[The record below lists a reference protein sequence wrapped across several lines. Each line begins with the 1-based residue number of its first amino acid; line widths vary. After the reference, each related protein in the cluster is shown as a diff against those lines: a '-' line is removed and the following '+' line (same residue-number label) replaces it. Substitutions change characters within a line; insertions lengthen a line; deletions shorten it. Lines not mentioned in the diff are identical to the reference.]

1 MDFLGNVNDN
11 VRSRK
16 WQITINNPVE
26 KGFDHTVIKNLLSEL
41 KSCIYWCLCD
51 EIGENGT
58 YHTHIYLACS
68 NAVRFST
75 LKNKF
80 PIAHLEFVRG
90 TSQEN
95 RDYIL
100 KTGKW
105 EKHRKKETN
114 LSNTF
119 EEWGEM
125 PVERQ
130 GARNDLADLYD
141 SIKQGMTNFE
151 ILEQNPHYMFYVDK
165 IERVRQIVRE
175 NQYKNTFR
183 DLEVTYISG
192 ATGSGKTR
200 SVMEKYGY
208 EEVFRVTDY
217 EHPFDSY
224 KGQNVLVFEEFRS
237 SLKISDM
244 LNYLDGYPLE
254 LPCRYSNKIA
264 CFTKVYII
272 SNIDLSEQYLSV
284 QEEHY
289 ETWRAFLRRIHK
301 IKIFHSAEKI
311 VEYSLSEF
319 VKGLPCRIKE
329 NLICLDKKR
338 PVKTG

>member
-26 KGFDHTVIKNLLSEL
+26 KGYDHTVIKNLLLGL

-80 PIAHLEFVRG
+80 PVAHLEFVRG

-114 LSNTF
+114 LSDTF

-141 SIKQGMTNFE
+141 SIKQGMTN
-151 ILEQNPHYMFYVDK
+151 
-165 IERVRQIVRE
+165 
-175 NQYKNTFR
+175 
-183 DLEVTYISG
+183 
-192 ATGSGKTR
+192 
-200 SVMEKYGY
+200 
-208 EEVFRVTDY
+208 
-217 EHPFDSY
+217 
-224 KGQNVLVFEEFRS
+224 
-237 SLKISDM
+237 LK
-244 LNYLDGYPLE
+244 
-254 LPCRYSNKIA
+254 
-264 CFTKVYII
+264 F
-272 SNIDLSEQYLSV
+272 
-284 QEEHY
+284 
-289 ETWRAFLRRIHK
+289 
-301 IKIFHSAEKI
+301 
-311 VEYSLSEF
+311 
-319 VKGLPCRIKE
+319 
-329 NLICLDKKR
+329 
-338 PVKTG
+338 

>member
-1 MDFLGNVNDN
+1 MG
-11 VRSRK
+11 
-16 WQITINNPVE
+16 P
-26 KGFDHTVIKNLLSEL
+26 
-41 KSCIYWCLCD
+41 
-51 EIGENGT
+51 

-68 NAVRFST
+68 NAFGFQC
-75 LKNKF
+75 LKINF
-80 PIAHLEFVRG
+80 QLLILNLYGNV
-90 TSQEN
+90 TEN

-100 KTGKW
+100 KTGNG
-105 EKHRKKETN
+105 KHRKKETN
-114 LSNTF
+114 LSDTF

-141 SIKQGMTNFE
+141 SIKQGLTNFE

-192 ATGSGKTR
+192 PTGCGKTR

-254 LPCRYSNKIA
+254 LPCRYANKVA

-289 ETWRAFLRRIHK
+289 ETWRAFIR
-301 IKIFHSAEKI
+301 AN
-311 VEYSLSEF
+311 
-319 VKGLPCRIKE
+319 P
-329 NLICLDKKR
+329 
-338 PVKTG
+338 

>member
-1 MDFLGNVNDN
+1 
-11 VRSRK
+11 
-16 WQITINNPVE
+16 
-26 KGFDHTVIKNLLSEL
+26 
-41 KSCIYWCLCD
+41 
-51 EIGENGT
+51 
-58 YHTHIYLACS
+58 
-68 NAVRFST
+68 
-75 LKNKF
+75 
-80 PIAHLEFVRG
+80 
-90 TSQEN
+90 
-95 RDYIL
+95 
-100 KTGKW
+100 
-105 EKHRKKETN
+105 
-114 LSNTF
+114 
-119 EEWGEM
+119 
-125 PVERQ
+125 
-130 GARNDLADLYD
+130 
-141 SIKQGMTNFE
+141 
-151 ILEQNPHYMFYVDK
+151 MFYVDK

-192 ATGSGKTR
+192 PTGLGKTR

-319 VKGLPCRIKE
+319 VKELPCRIKE